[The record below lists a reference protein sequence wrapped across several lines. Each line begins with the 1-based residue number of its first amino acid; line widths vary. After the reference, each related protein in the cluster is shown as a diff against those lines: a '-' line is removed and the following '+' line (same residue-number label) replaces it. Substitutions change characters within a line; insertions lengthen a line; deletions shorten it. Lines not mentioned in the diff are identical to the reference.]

1 MAKYVDRQA
10 RARMQKRKQK
20 KARQMAG
27 YASVVLFILV
37 ISFGITSV
45 IKMFSADDE
54 KQPLLENPGIQQEE
68 ISGNQEIRVHEYGH
82 VIQSV
87 VLGPLFLIP
96 GFISLAWANL
106 PYYIRLRRKR
116 PELRYT
122 SCFVESWASKWGEKI
137 TGENAIWD

>member
-1 MAKYVDRQA
+1 M
-10 RARMQKRKQK
+10 K
-20 KARQMAG
+20 KT
-27 YASVVLFILV
+27 LFILLNCTWGALTTLV
-37 ISFGITSV
+37 GLVAF
-45 IKMFSADDE
+45 
-54 KQPLLENPGIQQEE
+54 LLMRKKYPHTTYRGCIDTRWDTRTGLSLGLFIFTPRDE

>member
-1 MAKYVDRQA
+1 M
-10 RARMQKRKQK
+10 K
-20 KARQMAG
+20 KA
-27 YASVVLFILV
+27 LFILLNCTWGLPATLV
-37 ISFGITSV
+37 GLIYFLILRKKHPHTTYRGCIDTRWDTRTGLSLGLFIFTPR
-45 IKMFSADDE
+45 DDI
-54 KQPLLENPGIQQEE
+54 PGNE
-68 ISGNQEIRVHEYGH
+68 EIRVHEYGH

-106 PYYIRLRRKR
+106 PYYIKLRRNR

-137 TGENAIWD
+137 TGEKAIWE